1 VRQQDHTLRR
11 ADHPCRTS
19 PAMVQASTRFRGGPA
34 MFNRVR
40 LNYVVQIAIYLMAIA
55 IIFYR

>member
-1 VRQQDHTLRR
+1 
-11 ADHPCRTS
+11 
-19 PAMVQASTRFRGGPA
+19 MVQASTRFRGGPA

>member
-1 VRQQDHTLRR
+1 
-11 ADHPCRTS
+11 
-19 PAMVQASTRFRGGPA
+19 